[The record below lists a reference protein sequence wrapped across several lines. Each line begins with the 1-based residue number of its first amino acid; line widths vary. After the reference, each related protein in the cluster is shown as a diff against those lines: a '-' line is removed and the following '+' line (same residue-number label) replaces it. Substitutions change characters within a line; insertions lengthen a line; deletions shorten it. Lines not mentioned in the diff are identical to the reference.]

1 MKGFLKFFLISMSL
15 GLLFG
20 NLNANTLGDLAA
32 TMKAGDWRQLTTTG
46 MPAALAA
53 SGSSGGIIGYS
64 SSAAWDSKGE
74 KFYYIGSDHCDTRR
88 FVCYD
93 ASTNAWSRLPQPPWV
108 NPAGYCNGMG
118 HGYDHQDINVAA
130 GIYYFRE
137 NYLVH
142 CYKISTGTWSDTPE
156 NTDIYS
162 IALGVSYFPEA
173 HGLFVADMQI
183 QKTWIFLDATSQWKT
198 LSPVVGT
205 SGSYHGI
212 SEYNPVHKVVIFGGG
227 NGNRSLYKMDSLQTI
242 TRLKDSPVD
251 LNCSSLSS
259 LLTVDPVSGDYL
271 VFTSDGLFHIYN
283 VLTDTWTMGPGS
295 NLFGSTKG
303 GSNGAVWGVIA
314 TPISNYGVVMFAKD
328 NLANSM
334 VYIYK
339 HSSGA
344 GIDNQKVNS
353 SAAEGLKVDVS
364 PNPFSSSAAI
374 SIASNGHGNVSA
386 GIYNVQGKCVAD
398 LSSRFAGDNRIIWDA
413 GSLPAGIYLLHGSDG
428 NGRFSKTLLLRK

>member
-1 MKGFLKFFLISMSL
+1 MKVTLIL
-15 GLLFG
+15 VLLAG
-20 NLNANTLGDLAA
+20 VLCTVSATVMGDLAA

-64 SSAAWDSKGE
+64 SSAAWDSKGA

-93 ASTNAWSRLPQPPWV
+93 ANTNAWSRLAQPPWV
-108 NPAGYCNGMG
+108 DPSGYCNGMG

-137 NYLVH
+137 GYLVH
-142 CYKISTGTWSDTPE
+142 CYKISNGTWSDTPQ

-162 IALGVSYFPEA
+162 IALGISYFPEA

-183 QKTWIFLDATSQWKT
+183 QKTWIYLDATGQWKT

-227 NGNRSLYKMDSLQTI
+227 NGNRSLYKMDSLQRI
-242 TRLKDSPVD
+242 TRLNDSPVD

-271 VFTSDGLFHIYN
+271 VITSDGLFHIYD
-283 VLTDTWTMGPGS
+283 VLTDTWRMGPGS
-295 NLFGSTKG
+295 SFFGSTKG

-314 TPISNYGVVMFAKD
+314 APVSNYGVVMFAKD

-339 HSSGA
+339 HSGGSK
-344 GIDNQKVNS
+344 IDDRKLNS
-353 SAAEGLKVDVS
+353 PSAERLNADVS
-364 PNPFSSSAAI
+364 PNPFHSSVSI
-374 SIASNGHGNVSA
+374 SIASSEPGKISA
-386 GIYNVQGKCVAD
+386 GIYSVQGKLIAD
-398 LSSRFAGDNRIIWDA
+398 LSPAFARGGTVSWDA
-413 GSLPAGIYLLHGSDG
+413 GRLPAGIYLLKCIAGDDVFCK
-428 NGRFSKTLLLRK
+428 RLFLRR